1 MKNPKVNKVNLGRP
15 PEGTRTIV
23 FVDGHNKE
31 RSLLVHAEKDW
42 EIGIAIDTEKDPHE
56 IFCVAFNPEGSE
68 LRVTK
73 MSSGQTPKHM
83 SLAGP
88 AIASSVG
95 NLSEKS
101 TNEIVE
107 SVRGSL

>member
-23 FVDGHNKE
+23 FVDGQNKE
-31 RSLLVHAEKDW
+31 RSMIVDAEKDW
-42 EIGIAIDTEKDPHE
+42 EIGIAIDSEKDPHE

-73 MSSGQTPKHM
+73 MVSGQSSKQI

-88 AIASSVG
+88 AIESSVG
-95 NLSEKS
+95 NLLEKS

-107 SVRGSL
+107 AVRGSL